1 MDEAHT
7 APDTPAAN
15 DLPVLVVDEGGKLI
29 AWTAEAENA
38 FAASANMQLSEL
50 ALPPAC
56 AASLGEAVAAASAS
70 GQSRSIRLELPPGE
84 LIGGTVT
91 AIVTPISTSLVKSA
105 AAIVMLP
112 GSLAATVDAQG
123 LAGPSPDQLVAE
135 VAHELS
141 RPLASVLA
149 HSELVLQDPDLPE
162 PVRTRAQM
170 VVHHAALCQAAVRRF
185 LQAGRPR
192 PESIQAVDL
201 AEVVR
206 QALQSLDRAVRESG
220 AEVSLDLDPE
230 LAPVAGNPADL
241 QAVVRNLLENALDA
255 AGRSTQAGRVKV
267 IGRHTAG
274 RVTLAV
280 TDNGPGISPSV
291 SDRIFEPFITTKEAG
306 LGTGLGLSICRRI
319 VHEHGGQV
327 TVRSRLGQG
336 ATFTVELPVGDLP
349 ADELEPPREHAAE
362 AGATAEPGTGRALVV
377 EDDVSMRKLLKAY
390 LEGLG
395 YQTVEAEDGRKA
407 LERCR
412 SDSFDVIVC
421 DVKMPG
427 MSGAEFFRSLADA
440 SPDQA
445 TRVIFSSGVLS
456 VDDDNAFLKTL
467 PNPRLHK
474 PFRLSALREAID
486 SATRASRQA

>member
-1 MDEAHT
+1 MDKART
-7 APDTPAAN
+7 PPDASAAN
-15 DLPVLVVDEGGKLI
+15 DLPVLVVDDGGKLI

-38 FAASANMQLSEL
+38 FAASANTQLSEL

-56 AASLGEAVAAASAS
+56 AASLQEAVAAASAC
-70 GQSRSIRLELPPGE
+70 GQSRSITLELPPGE
-84 LIGGTVT
+84 PIGGTVT
-91 AIVTPISTSLVKSA
+91 AIVTPISTPLARNAV
-105 AAIVMLP
+105 AILMLP
-112 GSLAATVDAQG
+112 GSPGAIVDAQG
-123 LAGPSPDQLVAE
+123 LAAPSADQLIAE

-170 VVHHAALCQAAVRRF
+170 VVHHATLCQAAVRRF
-185 LQAGRPR
+185 LQVGRPR

-206 QALQSLDRAVRESG
+206 QALQSLDRLVRESG

-230 LAPVAGNPADL
+230 LTPVAGNPADL
-241 QAVVRNLLENALDA
+241 QAAVRNLLENALHA
-255 AGRSTQAGRVKV
+255 AGRSTQAGRVEV
-267 IGRHTAG
+267 VGRHKAG

-280 TDNGPGISPSV
+280 TDNGPGVSPSV
-291 SDRIFEPFITTKEAG
+291 SDRVFEPFITTKEAAHG
-306 LGTGLGLSICRRI
+306 AGLGLSICRRI
-319 VHEHGGQV
+319 VQEHGGQV
-327 TVRSRLGQG
+327 SVRSELGQG

-349 ADELEPPREHAAE
+349 ADEFEPPREHSAE
-362 AGATAEPGTGRALVV
+362 ATGGGEVGTGRALVV
-377 EDDVSMRKLLKAY
+377 EDDVSMRKLLRAY

-395 YQTVEAEDGRKA
+395 YDAVEAEDGREA
-407 LERCR
+407 LEQCR
-412 SDSFDVIVC
+412 SGSFDVIVC

-486 SATRASRQA
+486 SATRTSGQA

>member
-1 MDEAHT
+1 MDKAHT
-7 APDTPAAN
+7 PPDPSSAN
-15 DLPVLVVDEGGKLI
+15 DLPLLIVDEGGKLI

-38 FAASANMQLSEL
+38 FAAAVNTRLSEL

-56 AASLGEAVAAASAS
+56 TAWLEKAAAAASAD
-70 GQSRSIRLELPPGE
+70 GQSSSARLELPAGE

-91 AIVTPISTSLVKSA
+91 AIVTPVSTSLVKRA
-105 AAIVMLP
+105 AAILMLP
-112 GSLAATVDAQG
+112 GSPAETLDAQRLAAP
-123 LAGPSPDQLVAE
+123 PSDQLIAE

-141 RPLASVLA
+141 RPLASVLN

-162 PVRTRAQM
+162 SVRTRVQM
-170 VVHHAALCQAAVRRF
+170 VVHHATLCQAAVRRF
-185 LQAGRPR
+185 LQVGRPR

-201 AEVVR
+201 TEIVH
-206 QALQSLDRAVRESG
+206 QALQSLDGAVRESG
-220 AEVSLDLDPE
+220 AEVSLDLDSQ
-230 LAPVAGNPADL
+230 LTPVAGNPADL
-241 QAVVRNLLENALDA
+241 QAVVRNLLENALHA
-255 AGRSTQAGRVKV
+255 AGRSSQAGRVE
-267 IGRHTAG
+267 IAGRHKAG
-274 RVTLAV
+274 RVILTV
-280 TDNGPGISPSV
+280 TDNGPGISPSIN
-291 SDRIFEPFITTKEAG
+291 DRIFEPFVTAKEPG
-306 LGTGLGLSICRRI
+306 HGTGLGLSICRRI
-319 VHEHGGQV
+319 VQEHGGQV
-327 TVRSRLGQG
+327 SVRSQLGQG
-336 ATFTVELPVGDLP
+336 ATFTVELPIGDLL
-349 ADELEPPREHAAE
+349 AEELEPPREHAAE
-362 AGATAEPGTGRALVV
+362 AAAGPGTGRALVV

-395 YQTVEAEDGRKA
+395 YQTTEAEDGREA

-412 SDSFDVIVC
+412 SGSFDVIIC
-421 DVKMPG
+421 DVRMPG

-486 SATRASRQA
+486 SATRTSGQA